1 MWVQGL
7 SLHFEVCVEETGKTG
22 TSAVVC
28 LFWIWFL
35 ILQLYVKMAKEKLKA
50 RKKKSGG
57 LRPEEKS
64 KGVEEK
70 KTVKNMVMDTGLC
83 CNFCV
88 VCSGFSC
95 P

>member
-1 MWVQGL
+1 
-7 SLHFEVCVEETGKTG
+7 
-22 TSAVVC
+22 
-28 LFWIWFL
+28 
-35 ILQLYVKMAKEKLKA
+35 MAKEKLKV
-50 RKKKSGG
+50 RKKKNGG

-88 VCSGFSC
+88 VYSVFLVLNASLKTLFYSFGLILGK
-95 P
+95 